1 MNNST
6 MTSTANATVN
16 ANASS
21 SDASSSDASSSDA
34 SSDTF
39 PNPANIF
46 RQEQEQEQQKHF
58 NEIAE
63 MMADNKITTEQ
74 ACSLF
79 KELCDEQQ
87 QQQQQQQLLV
97 FQQQQLLVF
106 QQQQLLVFQQQQQQ
120 QQQQEQPFQSRSRSE
135 PSICIP
141 RVFKGTTSKGTTSKG
156 TTSKGTTSKDIYDI
170 IEKLDIG
177 AVDRIDMV
185 PKTNDRG
192 ESYHKVFIHFKMWHK
207 NPMAQAT
214 RDKLLA
220 GEEIKI
226 VYNAPWFWKC
236 TASRVEKPIFR
247 DYTAPPPRIDLG
259 GSKSLSLHSAE

>member
-1 MNNST
+1 
-6 MTSTANATVN
+6 MTSNPNTIVAENIVAENTSTDVEL
-16 ANASS
+16 
-21 SDASSSDASSSDA
+21 
-34 SSDTF
+34 F

-46 RQEQEQEQQKHF
+46 RQPEQEQEQEQQ
-58 NEIAE
+58 
-63 MMADNKITTEQ
+63 
-74 ACSLF
+74 
-79 KELCDEQQ
+79 
-87 QQQQQQQLLV
+87 
-97 FQQQQLLVF
+97 
-106 QQQQLLVFQQQQQQ
+106 
-120 QQQQEQPFQSRSRSE
+120 QQQEPFQVVSRSE

-141 RVFKGTTSKGTTSKG
+141 RVFRNTTR
-156 TTSKGTTSKDIYDI
+156 KDLFTVL
-170 IEKLDIG
+170 EKLNIG

-185 PKTNDRG
+185 PKTNERG
-192 ESYHKVFIHFKMWHK
+192 ESYYKVFIHFKQWHK

-259 GSKSLSLHSAE
+259 GSKSLSRQDAAAE